1 MGNFK
6 RPRKRSELHEE
17 AHSNVTEKKRAGLPQ
32 RFVVDAQH
40 SASTPQK
47 FTELESVLGSSYAVC
62 GRLAFQMGLYHLA
75 VTNFAKSLEKSP
87 HDAGILVDFAKA
99 LGGQSNQETI
109 VISTLVDALQ
119 HRQDY
124 SDERIWAQLA
134 QSYFVLQKPEDAFQ
148 SVSRAIAAQETR
160 GTKDADLWV
169 LQSRI
174 LLLWMDS
181 DGKMS
186 LETLTPYF
194 LGAVQMSIS
203 SGNTRRELQARI
215 SLAQLYHRFAC
226 YTESQTEVSHAFT
239 LIRNCPSF
247 DLLKPIG
254 VIARCYLYNF
264 MCIIKFK
271 LNQKAEAYNVLHEA
285 MNTLPQVSGTSRLL
299 ATLAQFYMI
308 DGDLE
313 NLKKLIPAMVL
324 EKECLA
330 ANDTTRLYL
339 FSWLLGRIFDMLD
352 DTKQS
357 YEFYQLAVNYKPQS
371 ASLWIGIGSLYLRMR
386 QFEDAHIAF
395 SHALN
400 NASKLENFEHPFLL
414 RFNRLFA
421 AFAWVG
427 LSQVFVSTF
436 RKQNALDALRQASVL
451 FTSEGDL
458 IHARHI
464 DRIFNDVLASS
475 NEHPAYIIM
484 NVPPQILLELFLY
497 YDAGVFSA
505 DLRPPEVTKFTS
517 CEPTLQTMPAMVRH
531 PPIATA
537 LTYSPLPNAP
547 NLVPSQVFQELNQRC
562 MNSSETLL
570 ANVPPVGVQKSAVP
584 APFNLPHNLQGPSVY
599 NLKSETKPFAI

>member
-6 RPRKRSELHEE
+6 KPKKRSEVHDAAEHSVVEMTKKKGTSLH
-17 AHSNVTEKKRAGLPQ
+17 
-32 RFVVDAQH
+32 QH
-40 SASTPQK
+40 PSFATSDK
-47 FTELESVLGSSYAVC
+47 FTELDCLLGSSYAVC
-62 GRLAFQMGLYHLA
+62 GRLAFKMGLYHLA
-75 VTNFAKSLEKSP
+75 VTNFAKSLEKTP
-87 HDAGILVDFAKA
+87 HDAGILVDFARA
-99 LGGQSNQETI
+99 LGGQSNQEKI
-109 VISTLVDALQ
+109 VVSTLVDALQ
-119 HRQDY
+119 RSNNY

-148 SVSRAIAAQETR
+148 SVSRAIAAHETR

-194 LGAVQMSIS
+194 LGAVQIAMDSKD
-203 SGNTRRELQARI
+203 TKRELQARL

-226 YTESQTEVSHAFT
+226 YTQSQTEVSQAFD
-239 LIRNCPSF
+239 LIRNCSSF
-247 DLLKPIG
+247 ELPKPIG
-254 VIARCYLYNF
+254 VLARCYLYNF
-264 MCIIKFK
+264 LCIIKFK
-271 LNQKAEAYNVLHEA
+271 LNQKADAYSVLHEA
-285 MNTLPQVSGTSRLL
+285 MNILPQVSGTARLL

-308 DGDLE
+308 DGDLA
-313 NLKKLIPAMVL
+313 NLKSLIPAMIL

-357 YEFYQLAVNYKPQS
+357 YEYYQLAVNYKPQS
-371 ASLWIGIGSLYLRMR
+371 ASLWIGIGSLYLRMG

-400 NASKLENFEHPFLL
+400 YSSKLENFEHPFLL

-427 LSQVFVSTF
+427 LSQVFIGTF

-464 DRIFNDVLASS
+464 ERIFSDVLASS
-475 NEHPAYIIM
+475 NEHSAYIIM

-505 DLRPPEVTKFTS
+505 DLRPPEVSKLTS

-531 PPIATA
+531 APIAA
-537 LTYSPLPNAP
+537 SLTYSPLPNAP
-547 NLVPSQVFQELNQRC
+547 NLVPPQVFQELNQRC
-562 MNSSETLL
+562 MNAPETFL
-570 ANVPPVGVQKSAVP
+570 AYLPPSGLQKFAGP
-584 APFNLPHNLQGPSVY
+584 APFNNIQNLQGSSVY
-599 NLKSETKPFAI
+599 NFKNEAKPFAI